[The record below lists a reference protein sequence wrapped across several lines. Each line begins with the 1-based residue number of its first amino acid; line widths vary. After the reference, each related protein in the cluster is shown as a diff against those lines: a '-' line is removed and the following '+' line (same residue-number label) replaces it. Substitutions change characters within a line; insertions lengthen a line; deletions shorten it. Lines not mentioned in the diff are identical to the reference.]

1 MREYPGGC
9 ESEDH
14 PNLPAQPRGGV
25 AFLVPVCPGWGP
37 VTELPTSWRGEM
49 NVPSPRSGESA
60 RRADEVP
67 LPGIRHRQSL
77 RSAASWAGAK
87 GPHPA
92 RSAPPSPQ
100 SGEGTF
106 STGAGIM
113 AERKRRLSADQ
124 SELPAQPGGGFA
136 FFWFRF
142 VRVGVLSP
150 NCPHRGEGR

>member
-1 MREYPGGC
+1 M
-9 ESEDH
+9 
-14 PNLPAQPRGGV
+14 
-25 AFLVPVCPGWGP
+25 VPVCPGWGP

-49 NVPSPRSGESA
+49 NVPSPRSGEEPAPYLIRGA

-77 RSAASWAGAK
+77 RSAASRAGAK

-124 SELPAQPGGGFA
+124 SELPAQPRGGFA
-136 FFWFRF
+136 FLVPACPGWDRQWL
-142 VRVGVLSP
+142 RCAQGNLPGVMQTVTML
-150 NCPHRGEGR
+150 HDLGQLE